1 MIMKNRNL
9 TKKRNRSVYPK
20 TYSVKGKPAHVLR
33 LTFLKGT
40 FHVRFSV
47 ARLCFDCIKTLALAN
62 RQRENR
68 SRWSQFL
75 GHRPFLKWDIIP

>member
-1 MIMKNRNL
+1 MIIMVKNRNII
-9 TKKRNRSVYPK
+9 KKRNRSVYPM
-20 TYSVKGKPAHVLR
+20 TFSVRGKPAHVLR
-33 LTFLKGT
+33 LTFLMGT

-75 GHRPFLKWDIIP
+75 GRRPFL